1 MFVISERNKLIF
13 AFAAVYLIWGS
24 TYLAIRFGL
33 ETLPPF
39 LMSGIR
45 YFVAGLFICAF
56 ARLRGAK
63 GATYAQW
70 VRASLIGF
78 LLFVVGTGGIVVA
91 EKSLPSGLVSLMV
104 ATVPIYVILME
115 WLRPGGR
122 NPGALT
128 LLGVIVGIAGM
139 IILIGPTSFAGSFA
153 GISCVLLASFSWA
166 IGSLYAR
173 GADLP
178 SSKLLAAGMETVSAG
193 VIMLVLSAFMGE
205 LRDLSLEL
213 VSLKSLAAVT
223 YLIVFGSILGFS
235 AYVYMLKKASP
246 THVSTY
252 AYVNPLVAVFLG
264 WALGGETVSGRT
276 IVASMVILFAVYL
289 ISRPQ
294 RIKAAVLVEAEM
306 ER

>member
-1 MFVISERNKLIF
+1 MLVFSERNKLIA

-33 ETLPPF
+33 ESLPPF

-45 YFVAGLFICAF
+45 YFVAGAFICAF
-56 ARLRGAK
+56 ARYRGAK
-63 GATYAQW
+63 GATGGQW
-70 VRASLIGF
+70 LRASLIGF

-91 EKSLPSGLVSLMV
+91 EKTLPSGLVSLMV
-104 ATVPIYVILME
+104 ATVPIYIILME

-122 NPGALT
+122 APGALT
-128 LLGVIVGIAGM
+128 ILGVIVGVAGM
-139 IILIGPTSFAGSFA
+139 VILIGPTRLDGSFA
-153 GISCVLLASFSWA
+153 GILCVLIASFSWA

-173 GADLP
+173 SADLP
-178 SSKLLAAGMETVSAG
+178 TSKLLASGMETLAAG
-193 VIMLVLSAFMGE
+193 VIMLVLSLCQGE
-205 LRDLSLEL
+205 LSGLSLAM

-223 YLIVFGSILGFS
+223 YLTVFGSIVGFS
-235 AYVYMLKKASP
+235 AYVYMLKNASP

-276 IVASMVILFAVYL
+276 ILASAVILLAVYL

-294 RIKAAVLVEAEM
+294 PVRSVLIED
-306 ER
+306 